1 MNCDNCPHM
10 ERIRE
15 ALKPC
20 QKCDNGSH
28 HGKSHVQATDFTLD
42 KKLEEDPQAVSDEY
56 DKLDAIEMRR
66 LLADLLAKVE
76 KERTPGS
83 GFVILDNS
91 DLDAIREFFEDD
103 ETRHS
108 KQTAQHEATIPLRE
122 LPYVQRLV
130 VLFRDLDLNTL
141 EVLHVLLNG
150 ATYRNIAHRLGIHTG
165 PDKSGRQVIQMRVKT
180 ACCKYPWMK
189 AFFDQIR
196 PFMICPARSH
206 NKDRSS
212 DWRMNEMQLTNRT
225 RYTPRNMRLFHLPEI
240 EGPEY
245 GEHPG
250 DPRTHPRKPI

>member
-28 HGKSHVQATDFTLD
+28 HGKSHVEATDFTLD
-42 KKLEEDPQAVSDEY
+42 KKLEEDPQAVSDY

-83 GFVILDNS
+83 GLVILDNS
-91 DLDAIREFFEDD
+91 DLNAIREFFEDD

-108 KQTAQHEATIPLRE
+108 KQIAQDEAVIPLRE

-141 EVLHVLLNG
+141 EVLHGLLNG
-150 ATYRNIAHRLGIHTG
+150 ATYVNIANRLGIYTG
-165 PDKSGRQVIQMRVKT
+165 QDKNGRQVICARVKA
-180 ACCKYPWMK
+180 ACRKYQWVRS
-189 AFFDQIR
+189 FFDQVR
-196 PFMICPARSH
+196 PYMICPARSH
-206 NKDRSS
+206 NKERTS
-212 DWRMNEMQLTNRT
+212 DWRMKEQKLTYRT
-225 RYTPRNMRLFHLPEI
+225 RYTLKSTHNFHPLPVI
-240 EGPEY
+240 DGPEY

-250 DPRTHPRKPI
+250 DPRTQPRKPI